1 MKFGGPWNLRG
12 LRPDTREAARDA
24 ARRSG
29 MSVGE
34 WLNNVIQQGG
44 NDDDYG
50 EPMRAADYDDDYEDD
65 WRPRPRRRRPDRE
78 SALAREEI
86 SEVNARLDRLTHQL
100 ERMTRNSAARLT
112 GAPPPQHRGRA
123 PPLPRSRSGNRSA
136 PDGPVTV
143 DTAAA
148 EIAER
153 QRTLYGDSAPIAAPP
168 EAPMAPLPAYSP
180 SIQAPPEPSVD
191 IGNLDDQLRY
201 ITRQIEALRPSGE
214 LQQVIAAFRSDLA
227 DIRQQLTGALPRRDV
242 QSLET
247 EVDALAERL
256 DHSRHNGAD
265 RNALAGLESRTR
277 RSPRRAAWPHSG
289 GEPGRFRR
297 CIAGP
302 VAKGRP
308 HHRQGRSRRA
318 ATA

>member
-1 MKFGGPWNLRG
+1 MTSLPGEPLKAADRAVTYLIHDGVTTANYGIAALQRRGLAAAAGRPERRPLTTCLPQSGKVSTEDRRPRPPLRLLTSPRSQQGHLVPPEVVWRAMKLGGPWNLRG

-153 QRTLYGDSAPIAAPP
+153 QRALYGDSAPI
-168 EAPMAPLPAYSP
+168 
-180 SIQAPPEPSVD
+180 
-191 IGNLDDQLRY
+191 
-201 ITRQIEALRPSGE
+201 
-214 LQQVIAAFRSDLA
+214 
-227 DIRQQLTGALPRRDV
+227 
-242 QSLET
+242 
-247 EVDALAERL
+247 
-256 DHSRHNGAD
+256 
-265 RNALAGLESRTR
+265 
-277 RSPRRAAWPHSG
+277 
-289 GEPGRFRR
+289 
-297 CIAGP
+297 
-302 VAKGRP
+302 
-308 HHRQGRSRRA
+308 
-318 ATA
+318 